1 MSRQFRNGV
10 RQTPMHVRL
19 VGSDGWKGG
28 IMEGGTLYPVQ
39 GVQGVQGY
47 RGYRGLSTV
56 VCEQKYISGI
66 FHFVLSSI
74 NLGLEWRLALMLMV
88 ENVQH

>member
-28 IMEGGTLYPVQ
+28 IMEGVHCTR
-39 GVQGVQGY
+39 Y
-47 RGYRGLSTV
+47 RGYRGGGLSTV

-74 NLGLEWRLALMLMV
+74 NLGLEWRQALMLVV